1 MVHHDRSSALITN
14 TTQETPVYEDDEF
27 IDCEL
32 CDPSDDS
39 EPHPYA
45 HCCGCG
51 ADGSS
56 ERPDC
61 ICE

>member
-1 MVHHDRSSALITN
+1 M
-14 TTQETPVYEDDEF
+14 YEDDDF
-27 IDCEL
+27 TDCCE
-32 CDPSDDS
+32 CGAEDATESYP
-39 EPHPYA
+39 

-61 ICE
+61 NCE

>member
-1 MVHHDRSSALITN
+1 MTF
-14 TTQETPVYEDDEF
+14 DDEF

-32 CDPSDDS
+32 CAIEDDT
-39 EPHPYA
+39 YA
-45 HCCGCG
+45 YPHCCGCG

-61 ICE
+61 NCE

>member
-1 MVHHDRSSALITN
+1 MHDES
-14 TTQETPVYEDDEF
+14 EF

-32 CDPSDDS
+32 CLPSDDG
-39 EPHPYA
+39 ETYTYP

-51 ADGSS
+51 ANGSS

-61 ICE
+61 TCE

>member
-1 MVHHDRSSALITN
+1 MH
-14 TTQETPVYEDDEF
+14 EDDDF

-32 CDPSDDS
+32 C
-39 EPHPYA
+39 EPRDGSAPYYP

-61 ICE
+61 TCTD

>member
-1 MVHHDRSSALITN
+1 MSSIDLHDEFA
-14 TTQETPVYEDDEF
+14 EHEDDGVEYL
-27 IDCEL
+27 DCDL
-32 CDPSDDS
+32 CEPTDDS
-39 EPHPYA
+39 EPYPYA

-61 ICE
+61 TCE

>member
-1 MVHHDRSSALITN
+1 M
-14 TTQETPVYEDDEF
+14 EEDDL

-32 CDPSDDS
+32 CAPTDDADPC
-39 EPHPYA
+39 PYP

-56 ERPDC
+56 AARDC
-61 ICE
+61 TCE

>member
-1 MVHHDRSSALITN
+1 M
-14 TTQETPVYEDDEF
+14 DDF
-27 IDCEL
+27 VPYDCDL
-32 CDPSDDS
+32 CNPADGS
-39 EPHPYA
+39 EPYDYP

-61 ICE
+61 ICD

>member
-1 MVHHDRSSALITN
+1 M
-14 TTQETPVYEDDEF
+14 DDF
-27 IDCEL
+27 DPYDCEL
-32 CDPSDDS
+32 CNPVDGS
-39 EPHPYA
+39 EPYEHP

-61 ICE
+61 TCD

>member
-1 MVHHDRSSALITN
+1 M
-14 TTQETPVYEDDEF
+14 YEDDDF

-32 CDPSDDS
+32 CSPSCDDS
-39 EPHPYA
+39 EPYPYA

-56 ERPDC
+56 EHPDC
-61 ICE
+61 TCD

>member
-1 MVHHDRSSALITN
+1 M
-14 TTQETPVYEDDEF
+14 DDF
-27 IDCEL
+27 DPYDCDL
-32 CDPSDDS
+32 CNPADGS
-39 EPHPYA
+39 EPLDYP

-61 ICE
+61 ICN

>member
-1 MVHHDRSSALITN
+1 MD
-14 TTQETPVYEDDEF
+14 EDFEEF
-27 IDCEL
+27 DCEQ
-32 CDPSDDS
+32 CAPSDGS
-39 EPHPYA
+39 EPYVP

-61 ICE
+61 NCQ

>member
-1 MVHHDRSSALITN
+1 MYDDFDDFTEGCECGA
-14 TTQETPVYEDDEF
+14 EDATESY
-27 IDCEL
+27 
-32 CDPSDDS
+32 P
-39 EPHPYA
+39 

>member
-1 MVHHDRSSALITN
+1 MF
-14 TTQETPVYEDDEF
+14 EDDD
-27 IDCEL
+27 DCTDCDL
-32 CDPSDDS
+32 CDPTDGT
-39 EPHPYA
+39 EPYDYP

-61 ICE
+61 TCA

>member
-1 MVHHDRSSALITN
+1 MHD
-14 TTQETPVYEDDEF
+14 YFEDLYDGF
-27 IDCEL
+27 GGDCDCDL
-32 CDPSDDS
+32 CAPSDGS
-39 EPHPYA
+39 EPYPYA

-61 ICE
+61 TCD

>member
-1 MVHHDRSSALITN
+1 MDDT
-14 TTQETPVYEDDEF
+14 YDDEF
-27 IDCEL
+27 NDCPQCEEEQ
-32 CDPSDDS
+32 DTGEVYP
-39 EPHPYA
+39 

-61 ICE
+61 ACA

>member
-1 MVHHDRSSALITN
+1 MTEYAH
-14 TTQETPVYEDDEF
+14 EF

-32 CDPSDDS
+32 CAPSDDS
-39 EPHPYA
+39 EPCPYP

-61 ICE
+61 TCE

>member
-1 MVHHDRSSALITN
+1 M
-14 TTQETPVYEDDEF
+14 YEDDDF
-27 IDCEL
+27 IDCDL
-32 CDPSDDS
+32 CATEDDTGAY
-39 EPHPYA
+39 P

-61 ICE
+61 NCE